1 MKPPTL
7 RLAQLRSRS
16 RQQGSEIVE
25 FALIAVFF
33 FSIIF
38 LIIET
43 GWFIW
48 QYNTVTLVA
57 QEGARYGSLIPD
69 VADSSK
75 NPAILAKIKDSV
87 AERLSALG
95 QPGPYDLAVE
105 TAEPPATAPDKFL
118 CVTITYYYH
127 ALIQFGPLQ
136 DLLNGMRPTK
146 VSCMPIAPP

>member
-1 MKPPTL
+1 MMKPPTF

-48 QYNTVTLVA
+48 KYNTVTLVA
-57 QEGARYGSLIPD
+57 QDGARYGSLIPD
-69 VADSSK
+69 VAAGGSDTT
-75 NPAILAKIKDSV
+75 IETWV
-87 AERLSALG
+87 ATQLSRLG
-95 QPGPYDLAVE
+95 QPGPYDITVE
-105 TAEPPATAPDKFL
+105 TAEPSATAPDNLL
-118 CVTITYYYH
+118 CVTIAYNYH

-136 DLLNGMRPTK
+136 DLLDGMGLTK
-146 VSCMPIAPP
+146 KSCMPIAPP

>member
-1 MKPPTL
+1 MKPPTF

-48 QYNTVTLVA
+48 KYNTVTLVA
-57 QEGARYGSLIPD
+57 QDGARYGSLIPD
-69 VADSSK
+69 VAAGGSD
-75 NPAILAKIKDSV
+75 PAIETWV
-87 AERLSALG
+87 ADRLSALG
-95 QPGPYDLAVE
+95 QPGPYTL
-105 TAEPPATAPDKFL
+105 TAGAEGTAPDNLL
-118 CVTITYYYH
+118 CVTIAYNYH

-136 DLLNGMRPTK
+136 DLLDGMGLTK
-146 VSCMPIAPP
+146 KSCMPIAPP